1 MAAAADDEEVPPIA
15 RLDAAARDAL
25 LQAGAA
31 PGTLAAAPGEEV
43 RLTVAPCRCVVG
55 TPPPATADA
64 AAAAA
69 AGAGAGIIGAAAGA
83 GTLFVTTRRVLWLTL
98 AGGDGAGGYAFA
110 YPAIGLHAV
119 CRDPTGSGFDAPCIY
134 LQVDGDDGANNDG
147 EEGGPVEVRLAPADV
162 GKLEDVFE
170 ALSACAA
177 LHPGPD
183 DSDEEGGGVMGGMM
197 GGGLGMM
204 GGLGLGDGG
213 LGGLG
218 NGTHDGGPVPGQFD
232 DPDEDDA

>member
-1 MAAAADDEEVPPIA
+1 MAATDDEEVPPIA
-15 RLDAAARDAL
+15 RLDADARDAL

-31 PGTLAAAPGEEV
+31 PGTLAGAPGEEV

-69 AGAGAGIIGAAAGA
+69 GAGAGAGIIGAAAGA

-119 CRDPTGSGFDAPCIY
+119 TRDTSVFDAPCVY
-134 LQVDGDDGANNDG
+134 LQVDAEGGDGDGDGDD
-147 EEGGPVEVRLAPADV
+147 GGPVEVRLAPADPDR
-162 GKLEDVFE
+162 LEDVFE

-183 DSDEEGGGVMGGMM
+183 DSDEEGGGMMGGMM